1 MASFITHY
9 YMGARVANALQ
20 EKSSAI
26 IADNRN
32 AYDIGCQGNDLLF
45 YVFGKF
51 RGYASLT
58 HTKRTHAL
66 FKAMCDYVRASGR
79 DDLRA
84 YLYGYIC
91 HYALDAA
98 IHPYVIYISGKHLP
112 AFYPE
117 HLHKSLHMLLEGGID
132 FIILRDYIGQDPKTY
147 RAAEHFIPCDD
158 KTCITVADM
167 LYNCVDELYCV
178 PVPYEKLSRMPV
190 RMRRYQSIFENTK
203 AMSYKG
209 LLALG
214 RLGGYPNYVYGF
226 IKPKAEQATEDWMN
240 ISRRSYPCV
249 TGGSRMINKTVEEII
264 SDSVIAAIDI
274 ISAVDESIDNG
285 ADLPLSLFPT
295 DFMGYAIDYSTASS
309 N

>member
-9 YMGARVANALQ
+9 YMADRVAGALQ
-20 EKSSAI
+20 DKSASI
-26 IADNRN
+26 IAGNRS

-66 FKAMCDYVRASGR
+66 FSEMCDYVRSSGR

-117 HLHKSLHMLLEGGID
+117 RLHKSLHMLLEGGID
-132 FIILRDYIGQDPKTY
+132 FVVLRDYMGQDPKTY
-147 RAAEHFIPCDD
+147 QAADNYIPCDEN
-158 KTCITVADM
+158 TCKSVADM
-167 LYNCVDELYCV
+167 LYNCVDKLYCV
-178 PVPYEKLSRMPV
+178 DVPYEKLSRLPV
-190 RMRRYQSIFENTK
+190 RMRRYQGIFENTK
-203 AMSYKG
+203 ALSYKG

-214 RLGGYPNYVYGF
+214 RLGGYPNSVYGF
-226 IKPKAEQATEDWMN
+226 IKPKAEQAAEDWMN
-240 ISRRSYPCV
+240 ISRRNYPCV
-249 TGGSRMINKTVEEII
+249 TGGSIMIDKSVEEILT
-264 SDSVIAAIDI
+264 DSVATAIDI
-274 ISAVDESIDNG
+274 IRAADRAIDSG
-285 ADLPLSLFPT
+285 DTLPQSLFPT
-295 DFMGYAIDYSTASS
+295 DFMGYAIDYNA
-309 N
+309 NMN